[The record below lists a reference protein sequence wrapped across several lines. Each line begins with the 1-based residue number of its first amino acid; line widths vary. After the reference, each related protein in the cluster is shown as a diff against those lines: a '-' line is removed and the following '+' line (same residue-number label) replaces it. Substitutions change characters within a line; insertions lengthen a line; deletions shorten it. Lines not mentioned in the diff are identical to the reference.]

1 MISISY
7 VCVTSMAPR
16 GARPVHDVS
25 STAAPRRL
33 CYSIRSSLRDAIH
46 GAVTRVTT
54 AQRSDLGGCS
64 REENIVTTST
74 REVQVM
80 PVFVKDPLNSQV
92 HGMVGQ
98 YDLS

>member
-1 MISISY
+1 MLLNKEQLARRD
-7 VCVTSMAPR
+7 TR
-16 GARPVHDVS
+16 GRDQGHHSPK
-25 STAAPRRL
+25 
-33 CYSIRSSLRDAIH
+33 IRS
-46 GAVTRVTT
+46 
-54 AQRSDLGGCS
+54 GCS

-98 YDLS
+98 HDLS